1 MGLLRYLRPKLL
13 LRLLAAMV
21 VLALALRLA
30 GPTLVSSDRIRD
42 EIEANLSAWTGAEL
56 EFSGT
61 PRFSF
66 WPAPHM
72 AFEDVRL
79 RYPGSPAGDGDDLL
93 TADQIAVDFSVLG
106 SLLGAPDLGDVELV
120 RPLFHIRRDESGLL
134 NWRGSEGIEQ
144 ALSDDRKDQQTTAPL
159 PQFGTL
165 LVREGVIVVDDRR
178 RGQHYRI
185 SDVAGK
191 IAWPK
196 LSSDLD
202 ISLRGVINGEVAE
215 LQFAADAPARLLN
228 GQDADIRLSVHS
240 DPVKLDFDGTANLSS
255 NAFAAGRIALAV
267 PSFSRLLDWTG
278 TRFTP
283 AAKLGA
289 ITLEGDVTT
298 SEHTARIDKLVLD
311 IQDSRATGILDV
323 SLPPKSTPKLEGTLA
338 FDKVDLA
345 AMIGAYAPV
354 LREGDTPLPAPPLKI
369 DGLDLDLRFS
379 AREALLEPLVLTDF
393 AAGIRTSGGQTL
405 LDIGDG
411 TVLGGSVSGQ
421 VATTDQNRK
430 PGGEL
435 QLSLRDVDLGALIG
449 LSGLSGPLP
458 NGRGSA
464 DLSLF
469 TEQPFA
475 RFDIAGLV
483 GTFRLRFD
491 QGSIAEFDR
500 PEFENRAR
508 GASVF
513 NMTEAADGAFEFAS
527 AAIEGRVDRGLAE
540 ITRATFEGTE
550 KTLSISGTIPFR
562 HGSIALAGSL
572 APHRQDDVSVTEPAI
587 NFLVSGTWPAPVI
600 SPMAILMGIPA
611 N

>member
-1 MGLLRYLRPKLL
+1 MGPLRYLRPKLL

-30 GPTLVSSDRIRD
+30 GPTLVSSDRIRT

-79 RYPGSPAGDGDDLL
+79 HYPGATAGDGGELL
-93 TADQIAVDFSVLG
+93 TAERIAVDFSLLG
-106 SLLGAPDLGDVELV
+106 SLLGAPDLGDVELL
-120 RPLFHIRRDESGLL
+120 RPLFHIRRDEGGRL

-144 ALSDDRKDQQTTAPL
+144 AFSSAPKDPATAPL

-165 LVREGVIVVDDRR
+165 LVREGTIVVDDRR

-185 SDVAGK
+185 ADVAGK

-196 LSSDLD
+196 PSSDLD
-202 ISLRGVINGEVAE
+202 VSLRGVIDGEVAE
-215 LQFAADAPARLLN
+215 VRFAADEPVRLLN
-228 GQDADIRLSVHS
+228 GRDANIRLSVQS

-255 NAFAAGRIALAV
+255 EAFATGRIELTV
-267 PSFSRLLDWTG
+267 PSFSHLLDWTG

-283 AAKLGA
+283 AGRLGA
-289 ITLEGDVTT
+289 VTLEGNVTT
-298 SEHTARIDKLVLD
+298 SDHTARIDKLALD
-311 IQDSRATGILDV
+311 IQDSRATGILDI
-323 SLPPKSTPKLEGTLA
+323 SLPPKGTPKLEGTLA
-338 FDKVDLA
+338 FDTVDLA
-345 AMIGAYAPV
+345 AMIGAYVPV
-354 LREGDTPLPAPPLKI
+354 PNDGDTPPPPRALTM

-379 AREALLEPLVLTDF
+379 AREAFFEPLVLTEF
-393 AAGIRTSGGQTL
+393 AAGIRTSGGQTT

-421 VATTDQNRK
+421 VTASDQNRR

-435 QLSLRDVDLGALIG
+435 QLSLRDVDLGALIA
-449 LSGLSGPLP
+449 LADLSGPLP

-464 DLSLF
+464 DLDLF
-469 TEQPFA
+469 TDQPLA
-475 RFDIAGLV
+475 RLDSTGLV

-491 QGSIAEFDR
+491 QGSLAAFDR
-500 PEFENRAR
+500 PEFERQAR
-508 GASVF
+508 GESVF
-513 NMTEAADGAFEFAS
+513 SMTEAADGAFDFAS
-527 AAIEGRVDRGLAE
+527 AAVDGRFDRGLAE
-540 ITRATFEGTE
+540 ISRATFEGAE
-550 KTLSISGTIPFR
+550 KTLSIAGTIPFR
-562 HGSIALAGSL
+562 NGNVALAGSL
-572 APHRQDDVSVTEPAI
+572 AARKPDGTGATEPAI
-587 NFLVSGTWPAPVI
+587 NFLVGGAWPAPVI
-600 SPMAILMGIPA
+600 SPMAILMDVPA

>member
-1 MGLLRYLRPKLL
+1 MSKPASGCSVKRLRSAEPRPLGSGPDRPERPNNAPRSTSRSDSCNSPPGLWLWS
-13 LRLLAAMV
+13 LAETCP
-21 VLALALRLA
+21 L
-30 GPTLVSSDRIRD
+30 TLPPSTVPSPMSSDV
-42 EIEANLSAWTGAEL
+42 
-56 EFSGT
+56 
-61 PRFSF
+61 
-66 WPAPHM
+66 WPA
-72 AFEDVRL
+72 DVRM
-79 RYPGSPAGDGDDLL
+79 
-93 TADQIAVDFSVLG
+93 
-106 SLLGAPDLGDVELV
+106 
-120 RPLFHIRRDESGLL
+120 
-134 NWRGSEGIEQ
+134 
-144 ALSDDRKDQQTTAPL
+144 
-159 PQFGTL
+159 
-165 LVREGVIVVDDRR
+165 
-178 RGQHYRI
+178 
-185 SDVAGK
+185 
-191 IAWPK
+191 
-196 LSSDLD
+196 
-202 ISLRGVINGEVAE
+202 
-215 LQFAADAPARLLN
+215 
-228 GQDADIRLSVHS
+228 
-240 DPVKLDFDGTANLSS
+240 
-255 NAFAAGRIALAV
+255 
-267 PSFSRLLDWTG
+267 
-278 TRFTP
+278 P
-283 AAKLGA
+283 AAKS
-289 ITLEGDVTT
+289 VST

-354 LREGDTPLPAPPLKI
+354 PREGDTPPPSPTLKM

-379 AREALLEPLVLTDF
+379 AREALLEPFVLTDF

-469 TEQPFA
+469 TEQPLA

-500 PEFENRAR
+500 PEFEDRAR